1 MKVRGSFWPPYLIRD
16 EMANLIFKKEAEVYL
31 VHNSL
36 KYRIDISEISF
47 SQSFQ
52 EKSYAVKTLHNQ
64 SGFEGSNINR
74 ANPAEFSFNTPLL
87 EELRHKVVVD
97 RLLDYATFDLYISN
111 KQDVFKLEKCV
122 IQDGTFEIN
131 KSRPLRLT
139 VTGEASKLSKFSD
152 AVNVVAI
159 PGTLQTGSAYD
170 TTTYIVPKIDTLSM
184 GGVDISDGVRSLGIE
199 VQNDIEWNNYT
210 TIQGSVAAT
219 NASTSMFPSSFSVGT
234 RVVAGAVTKYLK
246 GNSPDLLTWNTN
258 TPLVIKAGTTGSFK
272 GLTFDFNCSFTNRL
286 QDGETYLEEY
296 SWRMTERP
304 TALSSVITYT

>member
-31 VHNSL
+31 VHGTL

-64 SGFEGSNINR
+64 SGFEGSSINM

-219 NASTSMFPSSFSVGT
+219 NASTSMFPSNFTVGT
-234 RVVAGAVTKYLK
+234 RVVAGAITRYIKD
-246 GNSPDLLTWNTN
+246 SPDLLTWDTN
-258 TPLVIKAGTTGSFK
+258 AALVLKAGTAGSFK
-272 GLTFDFNCSFTNRL
+272 GVSFDFNCSFTNRL
-286 QDGETYLEEY
+286 QDSEVYLEEY
-296 SWRMTERP
+296 SWRMIERP